1 MREKITAIS
10 AQFRSLRAKYNVQLN
25 SKQYPK
31 ETVSVNPIG
40 AQEKENTD
48 ESILCLL
55 LLN

>member
-10 AQFRSLRAKYNVQLN
+10 AQFRSLHAKYNVQLN

-31 ETVSVNPIG
+31 ETVSVNPIR
-40 AQEKENTD
+40 AEEKENTD